1 MASPIETVELR
12 GRHVRLEP
20 LSQAHGPALAR
31 AGAGD
36 RSTFSLT
43 WVPAAEENAARR
55 YSEVALAQHRA
66 GMGLPFA
73 TVSTANDQVVGS
85 TRFLNIEHWSW
96 PEGQAHLDSDG
107 PDAVEIGSTWLSAAA
122 QRSAIN
128 TEAKLLMLGHA
139 FDTWHSLRVCL
150 KTDARNIRSRA
161 AIERI
166 GARFEGVLRNHMPA
180 YDGGI
185 RDSAFYAIT
194 NVEWPDVRAALEARL
209 AGRH

>member
-1 MASPIETVELR
+1 MPTPESVTAYIDSALKDQAR
-12 GRHVRLEP
+12 GV
-20 LSQAHGPALAR
+20 S
-31 AGAGD
+31 
-36 RSTFSLT
+36 
-43 WVPAAEENAARR
+43 
-55 YSEVALAQHRA
+55 
-66 GMGLPFA
+66 LPFA
-73 TVSTANDQVVGS
+73 TIRKSDNRAVGS
-85 TRFLNIEHWSW
+85 TRFLIIEHWSW
-96 PEGQAHLDSDG
+96 PEGQAHPDSDG

-185 RDSAFYAIT
+185 RDSALYAIT